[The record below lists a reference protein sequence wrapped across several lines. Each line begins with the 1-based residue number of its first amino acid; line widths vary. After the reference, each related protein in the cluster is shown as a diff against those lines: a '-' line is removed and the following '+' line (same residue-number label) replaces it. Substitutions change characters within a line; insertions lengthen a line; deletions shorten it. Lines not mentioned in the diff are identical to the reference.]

1 MIVQEQFV
9 SIRTTASVVERY
21 LTDPALLTQWRSPLV
36 VLDPIE
42 GTLMTLGSKH
52 KLRLKTLALNG
63 ADYTV
68 TRREPG
74 LIELSIDGLWRG
86 TELFRWFA
94 DGDRVVVQ
102 NRIEYEVPDPS
113 LRVFALGLG
122 QFVATFDMRLQLDRL
137 RQLIEQGRA

>member
-9 SIRTTASVVERY
+9 SIRTTPAAVERY
-21 LTDPALLTQWRSPLV
+21 LTDPALLKQWRSPLV
-36 VLDPIE
+36 ELDPID
-42 GTLMTLGSKH
+42 GTLMAPGSKH

-68 TRREPG
+68 TARDSGR
-74 LIELSIDGLWRG
+74 IEMSIDGLWRG
-86 TELFRWFA
+86 NELWRWFS

-102 NRIEYEVPDPS
+102 NRVEYEVPDPS

-122 QFVATFDMRLQLDRL
+122 QFVATFDMRIQLDRL
-137 RQLIEQGRA
+137 RVLLEQGR